1 MQKLKNMGNE
11 ILKLTN
17 EVVIDIDGIEAAS
30 VIDIMIAR
38 FPHLVKNIFKE
49 LGDESLTTC
58 RTVSRQC
65 YDYLDL
71 DSERFLWIRMIQRYR
86 KNMGISYPHWN
97 KVLKNTPFELVKE
110 FSVATQQFFKDDISR
125 NDFHWSPLQ
134 IVAEQG
140 NLTLCKYILEKTKNT
155 EPCIQYNG
163 DVYHTHPILMAAKK
177 GHEEICKVL
186 IDTSEEKNP
195 SDALGITSFHFAAKE
210 GLTDVCKLI
219 MENIDNKNPAAI
231 NGITPL
237 HLAAKKGHTD
247 VCKLIIENI
256 DNKNPAA
263 LNGCTPLHLAVDE
276 GHLEIVRL
284 LVETGVDKNSLV
296 NGKTPLD
303 FAGLFRSYAF
313 YKLLSNNKTQLY
325 SRIFVSLMFTAVIN
339 LFICLFIFVFELI
352 IFAILSC
359 LIPSELVNFRFSHL
373 APGILVNWVITVLL
387 TFIILLKS
395 GLTGKSVHFKYFLQ
409 NTMAGLRYFC
419 SKLIWR

>member
-1 MQKLKNMGNE
+1 MQKLKNMGDE

-17 EVVIDIDGIEAAS
+17 EVVIDIDAMEAS
-30 VIDIMIAR
+30 IIDVMIKR
-38 FPHLVKNIFKE
+38 FPHVVTDIFKE
-49 LGDESLTTC
+49 LDDKTLTTC
-58 RTVSRQC
+58 RNVSRLC
-65 YDYLDL
+65 CGYI
-71 DSERFLWIRMIQRYR
+71 DSEKFLWVRMIQRYR
-86 KNMGISYPHWN
+86 KNLEISYPHWN
-97 KVLKNTPFELVKE
+97 KVLTNTSSEIVKE
-110 FSVATQQFFKDDISR
+110 FSVVTQQFFKDDVTR
-125 NDFHWSPLQ
+125 NDFQWSPLQ
-134 IVAEQG
+134 IVSEQG
-140 NLTLCKYILEKTKNT
+140 NLKLCKYILEKPKNT
-155 EPCIQYNG
+155 KPQNKYYG
-163 DVYHTHPILMAAKK
+163 TLPLYDGHPIIMAANK
-177 GHEEICKVL
+177 GHAEICKVL
-186 IDTSEEKNP
+186 IENSEEKNP
-195 SDALGITSFHFAAKE
+195 SDILGMTSFHFAAEK
-210 GLTDVCKLI
+210 GL
-219 MENIDNKNPAAI
+219 
-231 NGITPL
+231 
-237 HLAAKKGHTD
+237 TD

-303 FAGLFRSYAF
+303 LAGLFRSYAF

-339 LFICLFIFVFELI
+339 LFISLFIFLFELI

-419 SKLIWR
+419 SKLICR